1 MLVNEKTTSEVE
13 VVSAGETE
21 TSQFEISFSG
31 TPILRTLSECRAA
44 IRWLDAEGPTP
55 DLPSKFTETVKKLEK
70 LGFVYRRNKSFCLR
84 PHRLRKVIAHES
96 SKLGRQLSLQDLLVV

>member
-1 MLVNEKTTSEVE
+1 MLVKENIVCEGD
-13 VVSAGETE
+13 VVSVDESDF
-21 TSQFEISFSG
+21 SQLEASFSG
-31 TPILRTLSECRAA
+31 TPILKALSECRAA
-44 IRWLDAEGPTP
+44 IRWLDAEGPTQ

-84 PHRLRKVIAHES
+84 LHRLRKVIDHES